1 MGKEIYLNMGKI
13 LLLEDDANLNETVTE
28 FLEEEGHQVISVYDG
43 HEAQEKIYESK
54 YDLLLLDVNTP
65 GINGFELLKEARK
78 EKVLAPAIFITS
90 LDSVDDLE
98 KGYASGCDDYIR
110 KPFVL
115 KELKIRVETLL
126 KRGFFHEE
134 KKMIEISKTIA
145 YDIENNELII
155 DEEVIS
161 LGHKESKLLKLFMKN
176 DGTVIAHERIYEHLW
191 DYDEEPSDTALR
203 TYIKNLRKIIG
214 KEKIVSIKKQGY
226 KFITGI

>member
-1 MGKEIYLNMGKI
+1 MAKI

-28 FLEEEGHQVISVYDG
+28 FLTEQGHEVVSVFDG
-43 HEAQEKIYESK
+43 HEAQEKLYESK

-65 GINGFELLKEARK
+65 GINGFDLLKEAR
-78 EKVLAPAIFITS
+78 EEEVLAPAIFITS

-98 KGYASGCDDYIR
+98 KGFASGCDDYIR

-126 KRGFFHEE
+126 KRGFFHEVKE
-134 KKMIEISKTIA
+134 FIRLDNTLE
-145 YDIENNELII
+145 YDIKNNSLIR
-155 DEEVIS
+155 DKESVS
-161 LGHKESKLLKLFMKN
+161 LGNKEAILLKLFIKN
-176 DGTVIAHERIYEHLW
+176 EGEVLAHDRIYDHLW
-191 DYDEEPSDTALR
+191 DFDEEPSDTALR

-226 KFITGI
+226 KFVTEE